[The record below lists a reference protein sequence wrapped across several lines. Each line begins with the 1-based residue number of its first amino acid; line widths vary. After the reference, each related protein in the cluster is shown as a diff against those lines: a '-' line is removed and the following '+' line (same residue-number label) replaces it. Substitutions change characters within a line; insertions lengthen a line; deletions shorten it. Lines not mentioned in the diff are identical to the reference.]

1 MKLID
6 VHKQFHTEEACLNY
20 LEKMRWPSGL
30 ACLKCG
36 SLKVSKLEPKERR
49 GVKGGKRGKTR
60 RIYQCLE
67 RPCLHQF
74 TATAGTIFH
83 DTHLP
88 LQKWF
93 LAIALICEAKKGIS
107 ANQLKR
113 HLGVN
118 YRTAWHLNHR
128 IREAMKEN
136 DGQLFGVVEV
146 DETYVGGKVR
156 RRGDR
161 HKPRKEKQV
170 VMGLI
175 ERGGKVRFVK
185 VSDAKA
191 AIMQPVIEK
200 HVSREIQTII
210 SDEHPIYPFALAQ
223 SFDGKHKT
231 ICHRKTYAIGDTHT
245 NTIENAFSL
254 LKRGLIGTFHKVSI
268 KHLSRYLREFEY
280 RFNRRDEQ
288 EELFAGTLKN
298 LLRGAAL
305 SYRKL
310 TAEA

>member
-6 VHKQFHTEEACLNY
+6 VHKQFATEEACLDY
-20 LEKMRWPSGL
+20 LEHSRWPSGL

-36 SLKVSKLEPKERR
+36 SLKVSRVNPKD
-49 GVKGGKRGKTR
+49 KRGKTR

-74 TATAGTIFH
+74 TATTGTIFH

-107 ANQLKR
+107 ALQLQR

-128 IREAMKEN
+128 IREGMKEN
-136 DGQLFGVVEV
+136 DGQLVGVVEV
-146 DETYVGGKVR
+146 DETYIGGKVR

-161 HKPRKEKQV
+161 HKPKKEKDV
-170 VMGLI
+170 VIGMV
-175 ERGGKVRFVK
+175 ERGGKLRFVI
-185 VSDAKA
+185 VPDAKA
-191 AIMQPVIEK
+191 AIIRPVVEAN
-200 HVSREIQTII
+200 I
-210 SDEHPIYPFALAQ
+210 SPDVQAIVTDEHPIYPFVLAPG
-223 SFDGKHKT
+223 FPKKHKT
-231 ICHRKTYAIGDTHT
+231 ICHRRTYAIGDTHT

-268 KHLSRYLREFEY
+268 KHLSRYLHEFEY
-280 RFNRRDEQ
+280 RFNRREEQ
-288 EELFAGTLKN
+288 EFLFADTLRN
-298 LLRGAAL
+298 LLGKDAL
-305 SYRKL
+305 PYKTL
-310 TAEA
+310 TAETSVA

>member
-6 VHKQFHTEEACLNY
+6 VAKDFSTEDACLAY

-36 SLKVSKLEPKERR
+36 SVRVSAIATKD
-49 GVKGGKRGKTR
+49 KRSKTR

-67 RPCLHQF
+67 QECRHQF
-74 TATAGTIFH
+74 TATTGTIFH

-113 HLGVN
+113 HLGIQ
-118 YRTAWHLNHR
+118 YRTAWHLAHR
-128 IREAMKEN
+128 IRSAML
-136 DGQLFGVVEV
+136 DGTNPLTGKVEV
-146 DETYVGGKVR
+146 DETYIGAKVPR
-156 RRGDR
+156 RHGPR
-161 HKPRKEKQV
+161 KSRKEKDV
-170 VMGLI
+170 VIGMV
-175 ERGGKVRFVK
+175 ERGGKLRFVIAAN
-185 VSDAKA
+185 AKRA
-191 AIMQPVIEK
+191 SLQPILEANI
-200 HVSREIQTII
+200 SRAVQTIYT
-210 SDEHPIYPFALAQ
+210 DEHPIYPWALMQ
-223 SFDGKHKT
+223 EFKGKHKT
-231 ICHRKTYAIGDTHT
+231 ICHKASYGIGDTHT
-245 NTIENAFSL
+245 NTVENAFSL

-268 KHLSRYLREFEY
+268 KHLSRYLHEFEF

-288 EELFAGTLKN
+288 EMLFLETLRN
-298 LLRGAAL
+298 LLCGKKLA
-305 SYRKL
+305 YKTL